1 MNKFMNDI
9 LQDWKINQ
17 DTSLKCRL
25 ILLMFRIAQ
34 KLSYLP
40 TPFSW
45 VSKFYCGI
53 YLLLVD
59 WILGV
64 ELPWNTQVGAQLK
77 LHHAR
82 GLVINQETIIGN
94 NCILRHSTTIGN
106 KKLLDGSISGSPKI
120 GNNVDIGAN
129 VVILGEIT
137 IGDNAVIGAGSVV
150 VKDVPIGAVVA
161 GNPAKI
167 IRMTHK
173 TVSSMLVVSG

>member
-1 MNKFMNDI
+1 MNDI

-17 DTSLKCRL
+17 DTSLKSRL

-34 KLSYLP
+34 KLGDLP

-45 VSKFYCGI
+45 ISKFYFGI
-53 YLLLVD
+53 YLFIVD
-59 WILGV
+59 WLLGV
-64 ELPWNTQVGAQLK
+64 ELPWNTQVGTKLK

-82 GLVINQETIIGN
+82 GLVINHETIIGN

-137 IGDNAVIGAGSVV
+137 IDDDAVIGAGSVV
-150 VKDVPIGAVVA
+150 VKDVPKGAVVA
-161 GNPAKI
+161 GNPARI
-167 IRMTHK
+167 IRMTNK
-173 TVSSMLVVSG
+173 TMSSVLVVSG

>member
-1 MNKFMNDI
+1 MNEFMKDI
-9 LQDWKINQ
+9 LQDWQINQ
-17 DTSLKCRL
+17 DTSLKSRL

-34 KLSYLP
+34 KLDYLP
-40 TPFSW
+40 TPLSW
-45 VSKFYCGI
+45 ISKFYAGI
-53 YLLLVD
+53 YLFIVD

-64 ELPWNTQVGAQLK
+64 ELPWDTQVGKKIK

-82 GLVINQETIIGN
+82 GLVINRETIIGN

-150 VKDVPIGAVVA
+150 VKDVPKNAVVA

-167 IRMTHK
+167 IRMQNK
-173 TVSSMLVVSG
+173 KLLVVS

>member
-1 MNKFMNDI
+1 MNKFMNYI

-17 DTSLKCRL
+17 DTSLKSRL
-25 ILLMFRIAQ
+25 ILLMFRIGQ
-34 KLSYLP
+34 KLGDLP
-40 TPFSW
+40 TPFSLI
-45 VSKFYCGI
+45 SKFYYGL
-53 YLLLVD
+53 YLFVVD

-64 ELPWNTQVGAQLK
+64 ELPWDTRVGNRIK

-82 GLVINQETIIGN
+82 GLVINRDTIIGN

-106 KKLLDGSISGSPKI
+106 KKLHDGSIGGSPKI
-120 GNNVDIGAN
+120 GNNVEIGAN

-150 VKDVPIGAVVA
+150 VKDVPRGAVVA

-167 IRMTHK
+167 IRMTK
-173 TVSSMLVVSG
+173 KSVLVVSG